1 MAEQYQLFDE
11 TNGYRYSYCRLR
23 LLVALYILTTIA
35 VFTYWNAF
43 YTHPLVYPPNLS
55 DVPEWWYKRAF
66 YYANNIHETTNISHD
81 FRIYQLNHFKNTSSK
96 NSLHYD
102 IINEP
107 NENDDDSI
115 FISKDT
121 NRVKRLVCYYTV
133 PTPLKQMDVL
143 RLSEVD
149 GYLCTHIN
157 IGIADVQ
164 NNSITLTDD
173 LRAALIESRTLRSK
187 NPNIKIL
194 LWVGGADSNG
204 FVEMVRNHAN
214 RKVFIQS
221 LKSILSNYSLN
232 GVDLDWEFPTAY
244 NRERQH
250 FSQLL
255 REIRQEYIREKKDY
269 LLTVALAAA
278 EGIAVFAYD
287 AREINLYADFANIM
301 TYDYHFYARSTPFTG
316 LNAPLY
322 ARYKEHSVLGTL
334 NINYSVNFWLKS
346 GLERQKLVV
355 GLPTYGHS
363 FTLVNPFNNGIE
375 SPASGIGGVGTMGFA
390 SFSEI
395 CWFKQNNAFLT
406 TVFDEVTCSPYIYGG
421 SEWISFE
428 NEQSIACKTR
438 YITGNDLGGAMIF
451 SLNTDDYGGFCDP
464 NTQQNN
470 QKSMK
475 KDKVLKFPLVQTVK
489 AILFGGN

>member
-1 MAEQYQLFDE
+1 MAEYQLFDE

-23 LLVALYILTTIA
+23 LFVALYVLTTIA

-81 FRIYQLNHFKNTSSK
+81 FRIYQLNHFKNSSK

-102 IINEP
+102 VKEP
-107 NENDDDSI
+107 PDYDETI
-115 FISKDT
+115 Y
-121 NRVKRLVCYYTV
+121 RVKEETPMKRLVCYYTV
-133 PTPLKQMDVL
+133 PTPLKQMDAL

-164 NNSITLTDD
+164 NNTITLTDD
-173 LRAALIESRTLRSK
+173 LRAALNESRSLRTK

-204 FVEMVRNHAN
+204 FVDMVRNHAN
-214 RKVFIQS
+214 RKIFIQS
-221 LKSILSNYSLN
+221 LKKILSNHSLD

-255 REIRQEYIREKKDY
+255 REIRQEYIRERKNY
-269 LLTVALAAA
+269 LLTVAVAAA
-278 EGIAVFAYD
+278 EGIALFAYD

-316 LNAPLY
+316 LNAPLF
-322 ARYKEHSVLGTL
+322 ARYKEHSILGTL

-346 GLERQKLVV
+346 GLDRQKLVV

-375 SPASGIGGVGTMGFA
+375 SPASGIGGVGSMGFA

-395 CWFKQNNAFLT
+395 CWFRQNNIFLT

-421 SEWISFE
+421 TEWISFE
-428 NEQSIACKTR
+428 DEKSVACKTK
-438 YITGNDLGGAMIF
+438 YIAENDLGGAMIF
-451 SLNTDDYGGFCDP
+451 SLNTDDYSGFCDP
-464 NTQQNN
+464 KSKSNN
-470 QKSMK
+470 VERSTKE
-475 KDKVLKFPLVQTVK
+475 DYLKFPLVQTVK
-489 AILFGGN
+489 AILFDGK